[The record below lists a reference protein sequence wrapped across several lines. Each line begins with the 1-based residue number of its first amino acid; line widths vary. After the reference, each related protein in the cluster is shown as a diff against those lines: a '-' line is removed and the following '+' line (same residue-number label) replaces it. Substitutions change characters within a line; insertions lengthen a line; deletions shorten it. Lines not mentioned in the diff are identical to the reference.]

1 MRFICWER
9 RQGIPKIL
17 PPLFLGGVKQL
28 REKTP
33 YFRKT
38 FEKHNKPRKTYQHPR
53 REHLEALLPMAIFG
67 GEF

>member
-1 MRFICWER
+1 M
-9 RQGIPKIL
+9 
-17 PPLFLGGVKQL
+17 KQL

-33 YFRKT
+33 YFRKK